1 MHLFKLFKRWKGC
14 SMSINVQTCDKS
26 TNKIRMFCRKAF
38 VHKQENIF
46 SVICYFSETCLP
58 KLQDYIV
65 F

>member
-14 SMSINVQTCDKS
+14 SMSINVQTCDKLVQ
-26 TNKIRMFCRKAF
+26 TCRKAF